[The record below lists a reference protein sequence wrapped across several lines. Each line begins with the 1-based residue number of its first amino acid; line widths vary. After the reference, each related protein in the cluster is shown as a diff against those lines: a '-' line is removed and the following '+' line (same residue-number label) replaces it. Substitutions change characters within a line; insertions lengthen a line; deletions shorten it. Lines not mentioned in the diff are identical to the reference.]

1 MRRAA
6 RNLAAPAPLL
16 QVPILLIQVTEGSIM
31 IRFSRMTLLASLGVL
46 AAGSALAQHKPTF
59 ESLDKNGDGK
69 ISLNEASSD
78 DALFVAFKQLD
89 TNKDGELTR
98 EEFAR
103 YK

>member
-1 MRRAA
+1 
-6 RNLAAPAPLL
+6 
-16 QVPILLIQVTEGSIM
+16 M
-31 IRFSRMTLLASLGVL
+31 IRFSRMTLPALLASLGVM
-46 AAGSALAQHKPTF
+46 AAGAALGQGKPSF

-78 DALFVAFKQLD
+78 DALFVAFKSLD

-98 EEFAR
+98 EEFAK

>member
-1 MRRAA
+1 
-6 RNLAAPAPLL
+6 
-16 QVPILLIQVTEGSIM
+16 M
-31 IRFSRMTLLASLGVL
+31 IRYSRMTAPALLAGLGLL
-46 AAGSALAQHKPTF
+46 AAGTTMAQGKPSF

-69 ISLNEASSD
+69 ISLNEASTN

-98 EEFAR
+98 EEFAQ